1 MGKTPSNISP
11 STGKRKKMALKS
23 EQHLTD
29 QASYKKEV
37 KECKAEDKGGNLSCE
52 DWARTQVW
60 PDKWRK
66 GSVKGKPGIVPVK
79 KKKKK
84 KK

>member
-1 MGKTPSNISP
+1 MANKKPSNISA

-23 EQHLTD
+23 EQHITD
-29 QASYKKEV
+29 QTAFKQEV
-37 KECKAEDKGGNLSCE
+37 KECKAGDKGGNLSCE

-60 PDKWRK
+60 PDKWKK
-66 GSVKGKPGIVPVK
+66 GPVKGKIVAVK

-84 KK
+84 